1 MPDLPYPA
9 DGGVTHGY
17 LSVPGGPGA
26 VPPPGRWP
34 GVVVIHEAFGLTDG
48 IRQHADRLAQAG
60 YLAFAPDLYL
70 GKPWVRCVRGM
81 VHQLKK
87 ESGPAFTALEA
98 ARAWLASRPDCSG
111 MTGVIGFCLGGG
123 FALLCA
129 PRDGFAAVSVNY
141 GEVPDD
147 AEAVLEGACPVVGSY
162 GGRDP
167 MGIKPPERLEKALT
181 ALGVPHD
188 IKIYPEAGHRFMS
201 KNPPGV
207 APLAHAARLD
217 YQEDAAEDSW
227 RRILAFFNE
236 HLGVLRIWCPATAG
250 YGEALVT
257 GPAIP
262 AVRPG
267 EWPVLSV
274 STTAELRRGACYRPS
289 DPGRQAG

>member
-70 GKPWVRCVRGM
+70 GKPWMRCVRGM

-167 MGIKPPERLEKALT
+167 MGIKPPERLAKALT

-201 KNPPGV
+201 KHPSGL
-207 APLAHAARLD
+207 APLAHAARMD
-217 YQEDAAEDSW
+217 YREDAAEDSW
-227 RRILAFFNE
+227 RRILDFFRRAFA
-236 HLGVLRIWCPATAG
+236 LGILPARAG
-250 YGEALVT
+250 YGEAIVT
-257 GPAIP
+257 GPASRALCP
-262 AVRPG
+262 ASGRCVG
-267 EWPVLSV
+267 EVPQ
-274 STTAELRRGACYRPS
+274 RGAERSGGFRGVAP
-289 DPGRQAG
+289 PGQH

>member
-1 MPDLPYPA
+1 MPDLSYPA

-70 GKPWVRCVRGM
+70 GKPWMRCVRGM
-81 VHQLKK
+81 VYQLKK
-87 ESGPAFTALEA
+87 ESGPAFTAVEA

-162 GGRDP
+162 GSRDP
-167 MGIKPPERLEKALT
+167 MGIKPPERLAKALT

-188 IKIYPEAGHRFMS
+188 IKVYPGAGHRFMS
-201 KNPPGV
+201 KNPPGL
-207 APLAHAARLD
+207 APLAHAARSGLPGG
-217 YQEDAAEDSW
+217 
-227 RRILAFFNE
+227 RRRGLLASHPGFLSRAFA
-236 HLGVLRIWCPATAG
+236 VLTRGRPPGPPGCAPRPRGGTSPIHRP
-250 YGEALVT
+250 LT
-257 GPAIP
+257 GPEARF
-262 AVRPG
+262 VRP
-267 EWPVLSV
+267 VTSV
-274 STTAELRRGACYRPS
+274 SP
-289 DPGRQAG
+289 

>member
-48 IRQHADRLAQAG
+48 IRQHADRLARAG

-70 GKPWVRCVRGM
+70 GKPWMRCVRGAM
-81 VHQLKK
+81 HQLKA
-87 ESGPAFTALEA
+87 ESGPAFTTLEA

-111 MTGVIGFCLGGG
+111 KTGVIGFCLGGG

-147 AEAVLEGACPVVGSY
+147 AEAALEGACPVVGSY

-201 KNPPGV
+201 RNPPGL
-207 APLAHAARLD
+207 APLAHAARMD
-217 YQEDAAEDSW
+217 YQPGRRGGRLASHPRFLRRAFVCAEPGGTTP
-227 RRILAFFNE
+227 RNPPHALRARAV
-236 HLGVLRIWCPATAG
+236 VLRRH
-250 YGEALVT
+250 T
-257 GPAIP
+257 G
-262 AVRPG
+262 RSPG
-267 EWPVLSV
+267 
-274 STTAELRRGACYRPS
+274 TT
-289 DPGRQAG
+289 PGSLGR